1 MSDKRHIVV
10 AFRTR
15 RKRDNIG
22 GRACFS
28 RDRDNCLLLR
38 RAFPPLL
45 RLLYRGQI
53 RAFRARQMRD
63 LSRRRDL
70 LYVVLRIS
78 QKRMILCFVHKK
90 SQEYG
95 GIHRLF
101 LFSPRTKY
109 AIRFEFFSFS
119 SLVALQEG
127 YLPLK
132 KATVDGATFLRAL
145 SQSGQTLFIC
155 FRQAT
160 ARLAPLPRKA

>member
-45 RLLYRGQI
+45 RHLYRGQI

-101 LFSPRTKY
+101 Y
-109 AIRFEFFSFS
+109 
-119 SLVALQEG
+119 
-127 YLPLK
+127 
-132 KATVDGATFLRAL
+132 FLRAQNTRYVL
-145 SQSGQTLFIC
+145 SFSPFYL
-155 FRQAT
+155 
-160 ARLAPLPRKA
+160 